1 MYSQREAVFKATM
14 EVLKANN
21 VSFTP
26 NATSIKSVLTDSIR
40 EKIIARVV
48 QMFQNNEVD
57 LKATES
63 NAAKLNDV
71 RKLKLYVGGL
81 CTNWFTKDK
90 MLNGNVVYKPQNP
103 GTGGTKTTV
112 STKVAVPSDDKIK
125 ELNTLKKALAATN
138 DTNGIKQVDEAIQQ
152 RVNELNASKVKPKKP
167 PVDLSKIPE
176 EFLDLLD

>member
-1 MYSQREAVFKATM
+1 MYSQREAVFKATI
-14 EVLKANN
+14 EVLKANSI
-21 VSFTP
+21 SFTP
-26 NATSIKSVLTDSIR
+26 NSTSIKSVLTDSIR

-48 QMFQNNEVD
+48 QMFQNNEVE

-103 GTGGTKTTV
+103 GTGGTKTP

-125 ELNTLKKALAATN
+125 ELNTLKKALTATN
-138 DTNGIKQVDEAIQQ
+138 DANGIKQVDEAIQQ

-167 PVDLSKIPE
+167 PVDLSKIPD
-176 EFLDLLD
+176 EFKDLLD